1 MEALELEDTITNY
14 EQHDADG
21 WCVMTSVFAN
31 NSLCQTVSVCR
42 KLIGSV
48 VIQLREKSLEHFDG
62 RYVLFNH
69 IL

>member
-21 WCVMTSVFAN
+21 WCVMTSVFTN

-42 KLIGSV
+42 KLIGNV
-48 VIQLREKSLEHFDG
+48 IIQLLEKYLEHFDEC
-62 RYVLFNH
+62 YVLLNH